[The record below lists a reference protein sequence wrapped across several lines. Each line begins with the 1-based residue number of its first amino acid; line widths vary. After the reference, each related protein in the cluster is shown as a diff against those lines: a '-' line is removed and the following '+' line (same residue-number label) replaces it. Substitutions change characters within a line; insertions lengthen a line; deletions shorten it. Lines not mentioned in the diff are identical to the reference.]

1 MDTEFRYI
9 LEKGSRKHLCPECG
23 KRRFVRY
30 VDTQTGEYLPERYGR
45 CDREARC
52 SYHLNPYQDGYAKMI
67 WDKENGGRNLSGIPN
82 NWKPIKKAKPQPPT
96 EPPAEPVYFDFE
108 TFKKTL
114 QPEYYESNIFI
125 QNLFKRVQY
134 PFDPAD
140 VTKVIELYRLGTIPN
155 GYRAG
160 AVSFPF
166 IDISGNVRA
175 VQVKQFDETNH
186 TTGTDFL
193 HSILMKYYKEA
204 GKVPPEWLDKY
215 MNQDKK
221 VSCLFGEHLLNE
233 FPSNRIALVEAPK
246 TAVYGTLYFGLPE
259 TPDQYLWLAVYNKS
273 SFSLDKVKPLQ
284 GRFVDV
290 FPDLSKDGGTFR
302 EWETKAKEFE
312 RQLPGTQFKLFD
324 FLEHEAPEIDR
335 EHGLDIADYLIKQDW
350 RAFRSRDIKKE
361 TPQPKDKKDVPLP
374 EVSEVLDISDKSE
387 TSETSETSEV
397 DAIQVETDELERWF
411 SGVQLPDHPVDIAAD
426 YCICEPD
433 RFVRGSI
440 RAIRSGE
447 WDTEKHLSLL
457 RGLKEVIKLKHY
469 L

>member
-1 MDTEFRYI
+1 
-9 LEKGSRKHLCPECG
+9 
-23 KRRFVRY
+23 
-30 VDTQTGEYLPERYGR
+30 
-45 CDREARC
+45 
-52 SYHLNPYQDGYAKMI
+52 
-67 WDKENGGRNLSGIPN
+67 
-82 NWKPIKKAKPQPPT
+82 
-96 EPPAEPVYFDFE
+96 
-108 TFKKTL
+108 
-114 QPEYYESNIFI
+114 
-125 QNLFKRVQY
+125 
-134 PFDPAD
+134 
-140 VTKVIELYRLGTIPN
+140 
-155 GYRAG
+155 
-160 AVSFPF
+160 
-166 IDISGNVRA
+166 
-175 VQVKQFDETNH
+175 
-186 TTGTDFL
+186 
-193 HSILMKYYKEA
+193 
-204 GKVPPEWLDKY
+204 

-233 FPSNRIALVEAPK
+233 FHSNRIALVEAPK

-387 TSETSETSEV
+387 TSETSEE

-457 RGLKEVIKLKHY
+457 RGLKEIIKLKHY

>member
-1 MDTEFRYI
+1 MTKAIEDMDNEYRYI
-9 LEKGSRKHLCPECG
+9 FEKGSRKHICPECG
-23 KRRFVRY
+23 KKRFVRY
-30 VDTQTGEYLPERYGR
+30 IDTKTGEYLPEQYGR
-45 CDREARC
+45 CDREANC
-52 SYHLNPYQDGYAKMI
+52 GYHLNPYQDGYSKMI
-67 WDKENGGRNLSGIPN
+67 WGKENGNSTVIPIR
-82 NWKPIKKAKPQPPT
+82 WKPPSTRKAPQPPVK
-96 EPPAEPVYFDFE
+96 PVYFDFE
-108 TFKKTL
+108 AFKRTL
-114 QPEYYESNIFI
+114 RPEHYENNIFI
-125 QNLFKRVQY
+125 QNLFSRVQF

-140 VTKVIELYRLGTIPN
+140 VTRVVELYRLGTIPS

-160 AVSFPF
+160 AISFPF

-411 SGVQLPDHPVDIAAD
+411 SGVQLPDHPVDITPT
-426 YCICEPD
+426 YTICEPD
-433 RFVRGSI
+433 RYVKGAI
-440 RAIRSGE
+440 RAIRSGKYN
-447 WDTEKHLSLL
+447 TGAFLGRLQQL
-457 RGLKEVIKLKHY
+457 REAMLN
-469 L
+469 